1 MNEGP
6 GKTTNIKPNKVS
18 KPPAMVIIIFFIV
31 SKQPNHLL
39 LLLLLLVSLVTFLI
53 KVLPEPSSMILRL

>member
-31 SKQPNHLL
+31 SKQPNY
-39 LLLLLLVSLVTFLI
+39 LLLLVSLVTFLI

>member
-39 LLLLLLVSLVTFLI
+39 LLLLVSLVTFLI

>member
-31 SKQPNHLL
+31 SKQPYY
-39 LLLLLLVSLVTFLI
+39 LLLLVSLVTFLI
-53 KVLPEPSSMILRL
+53 KVAPEPSSIILRL